1 MSKNIELKKILRDYN
16 YLYESLND
24 VKEIS
29 EIAEVQFREA
39 MIASGDN
46 EAMQALIP
54 KNNEEAQIKEV
65 EEIEKDITNHNDQD
79 FKKLFRKIVI
89 KCHPDKI
96 DSASTEQEA
105 LMLKDSYNTA
115 VEAND
120 NYDWG
125 LLLRVA
131 SSLSIDCDFISPE
144 QIEAIKKRNQELKEE
159 IERYEGSMAYRWY
172 SQTEE
177 EARNNFLAFC
187 LGVFRD
193 SVKNRL

>member
-39 MIASGDN
+39 MIASGDQ

-54 KNNEEAQIKEV
+54 KQNENGEV
-65 EEIEKDITNHNDQD
+65 EPIQEIETEVTNHNDQD
-79 FKKLFRKIVI
+79 FKKLFRKIVV

-96 DSASTEQEA
+96 DSASSEQEA
-105 LMLKDSYNTA
+105 LMLKESYNTA

-131 SSLSIDCDFISPE
+131 STLSINCDFISSE

>member
-29 EIAEVQFREA
+29 EIAEVEFREA
-39 MIASGDN
+39 MVASGDQ

-54 KNNEEAQIKEV
+54 DANQKS
-65 EEIEKDITNHNDQD
+65 EIEKAESIEEEIVNHNDAD
-79 FKKLFRKIVI
+79 FKKLFRKIVVN
-89 KCHPDKI
+89 CHPDKI
-96 DSASTEQEA
+96 STAASEQEA
-105 LMLKDSYNTA
+105 ELLKESYNMA

-131 SSLSIDCDFISPE
+131 SVLSIDCDFISAE
-144 QIEAIKKRNQELKEE
+144 QFEAIKKRNQELKEE
-159 IERYEGSMAYRWY
+159 IERYESSMAYKWY

-187 LGVFRD
+187 LGVFKD
-193 SVKNRL
+193 SVKNKL

>member
-1 MSKNIELKKILRDYN
+1 MAKNPQLNKILRDYN

-29 EIAEVQFREA
+29 EIAEVEFREA
-39 MIASGDN
+39 MIQSGDN
-46 EAMQALIP
+46 EALEALVP
-54 KNNEEAQIKEV
+54 TEQDAQKMKDAKVVEEEAV
-65 EEIEKDITNHNDQD
+65 NHNDLE
-79 FKKLFRKIVI
+79 FKKLFRKVVV

-96 DSASTEQEA
+96 NTESEDEA
-105 LMLKDSYNTA
+105 EIMKEAYNIA
-115 VEAND
+115 VKAND
-120 NYDWG
+120 KYDWG

-131 SSLSIDCDFISPE
+131 SKLSIDCDFVSNE
-144 QIEAIKKRNQELKEE
+144 QIEIIRKRNEELKEE
-159 IERYEGSMAYRWY
+159 IEKYEGSMAYRWY

-187 LGVFRD
+187 LGIFKD

>member
-1 MSKNIELKKILRDYN
+1 MAKNPQLSKILRDYN

-29 EIAEVQFREA
+29 EIAEVEFREA
-39 MIASGDN
+39 MIASGDQ
-46 EAMQALIP
+46 EALQALVPTEQDSQKIQDA
-54 KNNEEAQIKEV
+54 KVIEEEAI
-65 EEIEKDITNHNDQD
+65 NHNDAE
-79 FKKLFRKIVI
+79 FKKLFRKVVV

-96 DSASTEQEA
+96 NSATEHEA
-105 LMLKDSYNTA
+105 ELMKEAYNTA
-115 VEAND
+115 VKAND
-120 NYDWG
+120 KYDWG

-131 SSLSIDCDFISPE
+131 SSLSIDCDFVSAE
-144 QIEAIKKRNQELKEE
+144 QIEIIKKRNEELKEE

-187 LGVFRD
+187 LGIFKD